1 MNNFFCF
8 LFICVLSFC
17 FGQSY
22 TLQQAENTSDIRVIA
37 GFIKDNPTHPK
48 VPFLKRKMASLM
60 GRNPSNNVT
69 TSTTNAPIP
78 TKTMANN
85 TGYGKSYNKDNG
97 YVDKHRTAEL
107 LTHIFNNDPNKKEI
121 YLSIFNE
128 SKCDL
133 EVLIKGKSTHKLKVP
148 SMKSN
153 FVLIDKGS
161 YTLSSTVCGAAYH
174 ATKSLYKDLE
184 IKLKN

>member
-1 MNNFFCF
+1 MNKIFCF

-60 GRNPSNNVT
+60 GGNPSNNIT
-69 TSTTNAPIP
+69 TSTANAPIP

-97 YVDKHRTAEL
+97 YVDKHKTASL
-107 LTHIFNNDPNKKEI
+107 LTHMFNNDPNKKEV
-121 YLSIFNE
+121 YVSIVNA

-133 EVLIKGKSTHKLKVP
+133 EVFFKGKTAHKVKIP
-148 SMKSN
+148 AMKSN
-153 FVLIDKGS
+153 FVLINKGN
-161 YTLSSTVCGAAYH
+161 YILSSSVCGAPYTAN
-174 ATKSLYKDLE
+174 KNLYQDTE
-184 IKLKN
+184 ITLRN